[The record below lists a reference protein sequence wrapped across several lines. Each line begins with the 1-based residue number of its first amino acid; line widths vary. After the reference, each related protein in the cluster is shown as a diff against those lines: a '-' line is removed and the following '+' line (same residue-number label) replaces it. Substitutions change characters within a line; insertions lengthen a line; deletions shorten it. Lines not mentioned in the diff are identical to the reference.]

1 MTSVTMEWENRF
13 GRRLRVRDL
22 YILSTVVKAGSMG
35 KAARTLGISQPA
47 VSEAVANL
55 EHLLGV
61 RLLDRSPRGIEPTIY
76 ADAILK
82 RTMTV
87 FDELKQGVRDIRSL
101 ADPTAGEV
109 SIGYSNMIAAT
120 VVPKIIERFSAKY
133 PRVVMHVDL
142 VQPPTAKYLQG
153 LRDRTFDLILARLP
167 MPLGENHL
175 EDELNIQLEFLFDD
189 PLVVVVGARSR
200 WARRR
205 KVDLKELIDEPWILS
220 RTKSLSYER
229 VAEAFKARGLGVPST
244 RLVTYS
250 MDLRAKLVA
259 SGRFVTV
266 VPQSVLQ
273 LDDGGTALKMLPVDL
288 PTKRWPVMIL
298 TLKNRTISPTAE
310 RFISCAH
317 EVAKL
322 LVGKPEHTT
331 PRRQPNV
338 A

>member
-1 MTSVTMEWENRF
+1 MEWESRF

-22 YILSTVVKAGSMG
+22 YILSTVVKSGSMG
-35 KAARTLGISQPA
+35 KAARTLGMSQPA

-87 FDELKQGVRDIRSL
+87 FDELKQGVRDIQCL

-109 SIGYSNMIAAT
+109 SIGYSNMT
-120 VVPKIIERFSAKY
+120 VVPKIIERFSEKY

-142 VQPPTAKYLQG
+142 VQPPTVKYLAG

-167 MPLGENHL
+167 MPLAENHL
-175 EDELNIQLEFLFDD
+175 EDELNIELLFDD

-205 KVDLKELIDEPWILS
+205 TVDLKELIDAPWILS
-220 RTKSLSYER
+220 PPKTLSYEH
-229 VAEAFKARGLGVPST
+229 VAEAFKRRGLRVPAT

-250 MDLRAKLVA
+250 VDLRAKLVA
-259 SGRFVTV
+259 SGRFVAV
-266 VPQSVLQ
+266 LPKSVLQ
-273 LDDGGTALKMLPVDL
+273 LDDGRPALKMLPVDM
-288 PTKRWPVMIL
+288 PTKPWPVMIL
-298 TLKNRTISPTAE
+298 TLKNRTISPTVE

-322 LVGKPEHTT
+322 LVGKSEGHTNR
-331 PRRQPNV
+331 RRQPN
-338 A
+338 AA